1 MKQFTPEQKH
11 EILVEYSPRSTT
23 HSLVALAQ
31 RHAVKGGR
39 RTIGNW
45 LARWDGTAASLQRQ
59 PVSGRPR
66 SLTPEEVQ
74 RYVITPI
81 CRKNRAHVPILYSE
95 LQPAVA
101 EQTGKKV
108 SARTIRRYGKEE
120 GGGRLAHGKKR
131 TAEERA

>member
-1 MKQFTPEQKH
+1 MHKTGSVSRTPSAAPA
-11 EILVEYSPRSTT
+11 LST
-23 HSLVALAQ
+23 A
-31 RHAVKGGR
+31 
-39 RTIGNW
+39 
-45 LARWDGTAASLQRQ
+45 WDGTAASLQRQ

-66 SLTPEEVQ
+66 SPTPEEVQ

-81 CRKNRAHVPILYSE
+81 RRKNRAHVPILYSE
-95 LQPAVA
+95 LQPAVE